1 MTTHLNVSPA
11 TQPINVDALK
21 PYNERCLKLLHV
33 FVKCISIRL
42 YSAETEVKIEFY
54 LYSCG
59 RGRVLSSPSAKNPK
73 ALTKTSQR
81 PNISM
86 SIVITILF
94 HPDVA
99 KMQSS

>member
-1 MTTHLNVSPA
+1 MSTYLNVSPA
-11 TQPINVDALK
+11 TQPISVDALK
-21 PYNERCLKLLHV
+21 PYNERCLKLLHK
-33 FVKCISIRL
+33 FVKRVSILL
-42 YSAETEVKIEFY
+42 YHGEVEIKIKSY